1 MVTVPAG
8 GGTQLIEN
16 VPLVRLSASEQRIAV
31 VSVTAL
37 RSANVN
43 PIIWAY

>member
-1 MVTVPAG
+1 MMPF
-8 GGTQLIEN
+8 
-16 VPLVRLSASEQRIAV
+16 VRLSASEWRIAV